1 MTTKPVRDSSGNGE
15 FTTWT
20 LESGQ
25 SGDWVGLGLFGDR
38 CVEVFVT
45 GGTVTIEGANAD
57 GADRTPFTLNDPF
70 GNPLTF
76 NANGMKQIL
85 ETPRFV
91 RAKAVG
97 ASAVIN
103 LWSRR
108 TLR

>member
-1 MTTKPVRDSSGNGE
+1 MTITPVRDSSGNGE
-15 FTTWT
+15 ITTWT
-20 LESGQ
+20 LDAGEF
-25 SGDWVGLGLFGDR
+25 GDWVGLGLFGDR
-38 CVEVFVT
+38 CVEVIVT
-45 GGTVTIEGANAD
+45 GGTVTIEGAN
-57 GADRTPFTLNDPF
+57 GSELDRAAFTLNDPF

-91 RAKAVG
+91 RAKAIG